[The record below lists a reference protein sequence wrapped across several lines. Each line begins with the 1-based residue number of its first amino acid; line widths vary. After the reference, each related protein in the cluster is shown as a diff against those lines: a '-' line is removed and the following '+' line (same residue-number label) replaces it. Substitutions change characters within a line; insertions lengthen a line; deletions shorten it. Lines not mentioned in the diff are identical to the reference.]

1 MSCSAII
8 CLHLGWLCLSA
19 LSCND
24 KLASFWF
31 VFANSDPKGC
41 VVFQGA
47 AAEDDLEEEEI
58 EFSDDEKVSLK
69 LNLLSCMLF
78 IDGP

>member
-1 MSCSAII
+1 VLSSA
-8 CLHLGWLCLSA
+8 CTWVGCACQHSAAMTNLPHSGLS
-19 LSCND
+19 L
-24 KLASFWF
+24 L
-31 VFANSDPKGC
+31 NSDSKGC
-41 VVFQGA
+41 VVIQGA

>member
-1 MSCSAII
+1 MI
-8 CLHLGWLCLSA
+8 
-19 LSCND
+19 
-24 KLASFWF
+24 
-31 VFANSDPKGC
+31 
-41 VVFQGA
+41 QGA